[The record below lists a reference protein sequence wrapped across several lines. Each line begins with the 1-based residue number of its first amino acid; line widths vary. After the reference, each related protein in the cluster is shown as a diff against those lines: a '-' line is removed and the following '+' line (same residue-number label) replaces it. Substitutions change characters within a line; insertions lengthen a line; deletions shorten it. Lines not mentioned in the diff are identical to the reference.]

1 MRRVDLNQD
10 IRPLSEFRANAASFV
25 QQVHNTK
32 RPLVI
37 THHGRSAAV
46 LIDVFEYE
54 SLIEKLELLQDI
66 QVAET
71 QIKEGKGIKHETAK
85 KQILERLGHK

>member
-25 QQVHNTK
+25 KQVHKTK

-37 THHGRSAAV
+37 THRGRSAAV

-54 SLIEKLELLQDI
+54 TLIEKLELLQDVQI
-66 QVAET
+66 AES
-71 QIKEGKGIKHETAK
+71 QIKEGKGLNHETAK
-85 KQILERLGHK
+85 KQVLERLKGR

>member
-10 IRPLSEFRANAASFV
+10 IRPLSEFRANAASFI

-32 RPLVI
+32 RPMVI
-37 THHGRSAAV
+37 THRGRSAAV

-54 SLIEKLELLQDI
+54 SLIEKLELLQDVQI
-66 QVAET
+66 AEN
-71 QIKEGKGIKHETAK
+71 QLKKGKGLKHEAAK
-85 KQILERLGHK
+85 KKIFESLKR